1 MKSLF
6 KMEDVV
12 KDILSWNPNTRDDD
26 FILIYEVY
34 RKINPL
40 VLKLSFGEILLC
52 HNHFGLPSFES
63 IRRSRQKVQQNNPD
77 LRASE
82 KMKDLR
88 RINEEYYKYFSKERS
103 ENE

>member
-12 KDILSWNPNTRDDD
+12 RDILSWNPNTRDDD

-63 IRRSRQKVQQNNPD
+63 IRRSRQKVQQNNPN
-77 LRASE
+77 LRATE
-82 KMKDLR
+82 NTR
-88 RINEEYYKYFSKERS
+88 RVRNKNEDYYKFFNKMG
-103 ENE
+103 

>member
-12 KDILSWNPNTRDDD
+12 RDILSWNPNTRDDD

-63 IRRSRQKVQQNNPD
+63 IRRSRQKVQQNNPN
-77 LRASE
+77 LRATE
-82 KMKDLR
+82 NTR
-88 RINEEYYKYFSKERS
+88 RVRNKNEDYYKFFNKMW
-103 ENE
+103 

>member
-12 KDILSWNPNTRDDD
+12 RDILSWNPNTRDDD

-34 RKINPL
+34 KVINPQM
-40 VLKLSFGEILLC
+40 LSKRFDEILML
-52 HNHFGLPSFES
+52 HKHYGLPSFES
-63 IRRSRQKVQQNNPD
+63 IRRTRQKVQQQNPN

>member
-63 IRRSRQKVQQNNPD
+63 IRRSRQKVQQNNPN
-77 LRASE
+77 LRATE
-82 KMKDLR
+82 NTR
-88 RINEEYYKYFSKERS
+88 RVRNKNEDYYKFFNKMG
-103 ENE
+103 

>member
-12 KDILSWNPNTRDDD
+12 RDILSWNPNTRDDD

-40 VLKLSFGEILLC
+40 VLTLSFGEILLC

-63 IRRSRQKVQQNNPD
+63 IRRSRQKVQQNNPN
-77 LRASE
+77 LRATE
-82 KMKDLR
+82 NTR
-88 RINEEYYKYFSKERS
+88 RVRNKNEDYYKFFNKMG
-103 ENE
+103 

>member
-52 HNHFGLPSFES
+52 HNHFELPSFES
-63 IRRSRQKVQQNNPD
+63 IRRSRQKVQQNNPN
-77 LRASE
+77 LRATE
-82 KMKDLR
+82 NTR
-88 RINEEYYKYFSKERS
+88 RARNKKEDYYKFFNKMG
-103 ENE
+103 

>member
-63 IRRSRQKVQQNNPD
+63 IRRSRQKVQQNNSD
-77 LRASE
+77 LRATE
-82 KMKDLR
+82 NTR
-88 RINEEYYKYFSKERS
+88 RMRSNNENYYKYFNKMG
-103 ENE
+103 